1 MRRGEIWWA
10 SIGPPAGSE
19 PGYRRP
25 AVIISANSFNAAP
38 FKTIIVAFLTTA
50 TKRASDPGNVGL
62 PARSTGLPRDSVLNV
77 TQIASID
84 RRTLTEPAGK
94 VPDGL
99 MKDIDAGL
107 RLALAL

>member
-10 SIGPPAGSE
+10 SIGPPTGSE

-25 AVIISANSFNAAP
+25 VVIISANSFNTTP
-38 FKTIIVAFLTTA
+38 LKTIIVAFLTTA
-50 TKRASDPGNVGL
+50 TKRASDPGNVRL
-62 PARSTGLPRDSVLNV
+62 PGRATGLPRDSILNV
-77 TQIASID
+77 TQIAAID

-99 MKDIDAGL
+99 MRDVDTGL